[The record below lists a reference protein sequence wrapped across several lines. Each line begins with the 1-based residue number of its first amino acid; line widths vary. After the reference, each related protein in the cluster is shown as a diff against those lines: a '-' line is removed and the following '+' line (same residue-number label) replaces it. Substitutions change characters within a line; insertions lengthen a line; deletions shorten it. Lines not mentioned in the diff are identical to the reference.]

1 MFGYIRLAIGIIIFA
16 FLFWLI
22 MKSKIVRKRK
32 FYVFSGIVAFGV
44 VVALSFL
51 PIENLFI
58 TFDSPQAVYRYMS
71 NEKLNDEIVVEGENC
86 DLLINSISSS
96 TSEKKREIF
105 FVPKTSDGYKL
116 YRPFASSLKV
126 YIEDGFSFDVHRYKD
141 TNDYFI
147 TFTVYSEDAE
157 VSDKYNSE
165 FYTRMT
171 YNYVLKQTTITYYA
185 SIPEFDSDYFVV
197 IDGKEIKLQDSFFSN

>member
-32 FYVFSGIVAFGV
+32 FYVFSGIAAFGV

-58 TFDSPQAVYRYMS
+58 TFDSPQAVYQYMK
-71 NEKLNDEIVVEGENC
+71 NEKLENEIVIEGEHC
-86 DLLINSISSS
+86 DLIVNRKSNNYH
-96 TSEKKREIF
+96 EIF
-105 FVPKTSDGYKL
+105 AVPKTSDGWKIN
-116 YRPFASSLKV
+116 AG
-126 YIEDGFSFDVHRYKD
+126 IGFSMPGSYVHDTVCIDLYQYKK

-147 TFTVYSEDAE
+147 SVVDLEGGE
-157 VSDKYNSE
+157 IEISDKYNTK
-165 FYTRMT
+165 FYAIAE
-171 YNYVLKQTTITYYA
+171 YNNSLKANYYSYYA
-185 SIPEFDSDYFVV
+185 NISQLDSEYYIV
-197 IDGKEIKLQDSFFSN
+197 INGKEIKLQDSFFSN